1 MNSGMGRSWA
11 SRAGT
16 AVAGLVTAKKRA
28 LMSLLWLGLASLLGA
43 AREFVAT
50 NINFQIDFLSNSRE
64 RNYAHSVFR
73 EWAQGWDLADAQRA
87 KWLAAGAFMVSMAAL
102 TAAMARTRFG
112 DHRYIAPI
120 LLGFAAL
127 GACAGICYWT
137 NPALLRPVAIAILHA
152 LQYPVPVLLV
162 WVLSWLRAR

>member
-1 MNSGMGRSWA
+1 MNAGMIQSWA

-16 AVAGLVTAKKRA
+16 AVSNLVIPKKRA
-28 LMSLLWLGLASLLGA
+28 LMSLFWLGLASLLGA

-73 EWAQGWDLADAQRA
+73 DWAQGWDLADAQRA
-87 KWLAAGAFMVSMAAL
+87 KWLAAGAFMVSMAVL

-112 DHRYIAPI
+112 DHRYAVPVMVF
-120 LLGFAAL
+120 FAAL
-127 GACAGICYWT
+127 GACAGICYWA

-162 WVLSWLRAR
+162 WVLSWVRMR